1 MRGLRIGVR
10 AKLFALAAALLVSM
24 IAVGV
29 LGLRAIGVAE
39 RTSATTHENAVV
51 PLERLAVAR
60 AKQNEQRAF
69 TNNHI
74 LESTD
79 AERKELEDKMAA
91 NNALVQ
97 EALEV
102 VQGTLRRP
110 EGRAAFA
117 ELGRDRDAY
126 REARERVLAL
136 SREDRDA
143 EAYALNKAEAVPAF
157 TKLAGGYDALF
168 ASKLK
173 LATDGASEL
182 EEAAGSART
191 LMLVVVLA
199 ALLAGA
205 GLAWWI
211 SSGIVRG
218 VREVLDRL
226 ASLREHDTTDLRRG
240 LQSFADGD
248 LTVEIAPATPRI
260 ERWTNDEI
268 GDIAQA
274 VNGVRDNTG
283 ASVEAYNAS
292 RAALGDMI
300 GELGASAGTLT
311 SASQQMAATS
321 EEAGRAVG
329 EIANAVGEVAEGAQ
343 RQVAAVEAARGRT
356 EEVAGAMQ
364 ESAEQAQ
371 ESAAAAARAR
381 EVAQAGVQAA
391 AAASDAMGAVRDAS
405 TQATEAIRVLG
416 AKSDQ
421 IGGIVDTIT
430 GIAEQTNLLALNA
443 AIEAARAGEQGRG
456 FAVVAEEV
464 RKLAEESQAAAGSI
478 ADLVTEIQGETGRA
492 VEVVEAGSQHTT
504 SGAETVEQ
512 ARTAFV
518 EIDGSVT
525 DVVAR
530 VEQIAAA
537 VQQIAATSASTTQD
551 MAEVAAVAEQSSASS
566 EQVSASTQE
575 TSAST
580 QQIAASA
587 QELARTAEQLERLVG
602 RFRVAA

>member
-1 MRGLRIGVR
+1 MRGLRLGVR
-10 AKLFALAAALLVSM
+10 AKLFALAAALLVFM
-24 IAVGV
+24 VATGA
-29 LGLRAIGVAE
+29 LGLRAISVAE
-39 RTSATTHENAVV
+39 RSSATTHENAVM
-51 PLERLAVAR
+51 PLERLGVAR
-60 AKQNEQRAF
+60 AKQNEQRAL

-79 AERKELEDKMAA
+79 AARREVEAKMAE
-91 NNALVQ
+91 NTALVQ
-97 EALEV
+97 EALDAV
-102 VQGTLRRP
+102 RRSLRTP
-110 EGRAAFA
+110 EAREAFA
-117 ELGRDRDAY
+117 KLTRDREAY
-126 REARERVLAL
+126 REARERVIAL
-136 SREDRDA
+136 SRQDRDA
-143 EAYALNKAEAVPAF
+143 QAYALNKAEAVPAF
-157 TKLAGGYDALF
+157 SELAADYDALF
-168 ASKLK
+168 TSKVD
-173 LATDGASEL
+173 LAEQGAEEL
-182 EEAAGSART
+182 DAAAGSART
-191 LMLVVVLA
+191 LIVTVILA
-199 ALLAGA
+199 SLLIGA

-211 SSGIVRG
+211 STGMVAG
-218 VREVLDRL
+218 VREVLARL
-226 ASLREHDTTDLRRG
+226 RGLSEQDTTELSGALQG
-240 LQSFADGD
+240 LAEGD
-248 LTVEIAPATPRI
+248 LTREVVPSTPRI
-260 ERWTNDEI
+260 ERWSGDEI
-268 GDIAQA
+268 GDVAQA
-274 VNGVRDNTG
+274 VNVVRDNTV

-292 RAALGDMI
+292 RAALAGMI
-300 GELGASAGTLT
+300 GEVGASAGTLT

-364 ESAEQAQ
+364 DSAEQAQ

-405 TQATEAIRVLG
+405 AQATDAIRALG
-416 AKSDQ
+416 SKSDQ

-464 RKLAEESQAAAGSI
+464 RKLAEESQQAAGTI
-478 ADLVTEIQGETGRA
+478 ADLVTEIQAETGRA
-492 VEVVEAGSQHTT
+492 VEVVEAGSQHTA

-512 ARTAFV
+512 ARSAFV

-537 VQQIAATSASTTQD
+537 VQQIAATSASTTED

-566 EQVSASTQE
+566 QQVSASTEE

-602 RFRVAA
+602 RFRTAA